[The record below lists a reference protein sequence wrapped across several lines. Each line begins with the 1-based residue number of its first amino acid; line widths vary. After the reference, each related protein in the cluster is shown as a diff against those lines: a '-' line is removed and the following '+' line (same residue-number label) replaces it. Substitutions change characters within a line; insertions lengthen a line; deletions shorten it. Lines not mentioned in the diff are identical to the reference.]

1 MKKSRNISF
10 YAYKRA
16 FGETVHI
23 FELFAHNC
31 VKNERKS
38 FKTIGVTLL
47 IFYDFDH
54 FQLQLRNLN
63 LLNPCKKIRV
73 S

>member
-1 MKKSRNISF
+1 MKKSRIISF
-10 YAYKRA
+10 YAYKRV
-16 FGETVHI
+16 FDENVHL

-31 VKNERKS
+31 VKYGCKS

-47 IFYDFDH
+47 ILYDFDH
-54 FQLQLRNLN
+54 FELQLRNLN

>member
-1 MKKSRNISF
+1 MKKSRIISF

-16 FGETVHI
+16 FSENVHI

-31 VKNERKS
+31 VKYGCKS

-54 FQLQLRNLN
+54 FELQLRNLN